1 MAKQTKKLYLG
12 KRSFFGN
19 VCNSQIFLRGW
30 KCLHLSNNSPC
41 IDLSLF
47 YFRYVH
53 VPKPEVGDDE
63 ENKSSEGDSIATVS
77 STEDAEDTNMN
88 IDDYASDDNEKE
100 GDVSSVEGSIIDVTS
115 GSGSDGESEEES
127 EEEYE
132 YSDDPVEYIDG
143 TIEGGKYK
151 IS

>member
-1 MAKQTKKLYLG
+1 M
-12 KRSFFGN
+12 
-19 VCNSQIFLRGW
+19 
-30 KCLHLSNNSPC
+30 
-41 IDLSLF
+41 
-47 YFRYVH
+47 
-53 VPKPEVGDDE
+53 PKPEVGDDE

-100 GDVSSVEGSIIDVTS
+100 GDVSSVEGSIIDVSS

-151 IS
+151 IQLIVKSSSICPSNTESNTVISCPLR